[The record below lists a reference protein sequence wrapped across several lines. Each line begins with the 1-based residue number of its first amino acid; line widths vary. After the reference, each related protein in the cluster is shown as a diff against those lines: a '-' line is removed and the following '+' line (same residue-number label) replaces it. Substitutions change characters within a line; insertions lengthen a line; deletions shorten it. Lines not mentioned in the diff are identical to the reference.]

1 MQLEDLN
8 QLEVKVK
15 NLVNHLKI
23 VKDENTRLQNEINT
37 LKKVSTVNDEERLLV
52 KKKVETLI
60 EMIDS
65 IEQ

>member
-23 VKDENTRLQNEINT
+23 VKEENIRLKNDIDA
-37 LKKVSTVNDEERLLV
+37 LKKASSVNDEERQLV
-52 KKKVETLI
+52 KKKVENLI